1 MNKPRKIAAK
11 TTKVLSAPKRTDPG
25 YAQAPIIP
33 ADSVVRRAL
42 VFVIAAMCLLAC
54 LALAIVLTA
63 HRSTERWA
71 AAISEEIT
79 VQLAPSDAIARE
91 EQMTRA
97 LEILRGTPGIDRA
110 NPADEVEIR
119 ELLEPWLGSDAD
131 LEALPVPAMIVIDIQ
146 RGSPPD
152 MEALALRLSQAVP
165 GAVLDDHRFWLER
178 LRTGGRIVVWIGGGL
193 FVLVLCVMVACV
205 VFATRAAVSTNR
217 DIVEVLHLVGARESF
232 IAGEF
237 QRHFLVMGL
246 KAGMAGG
253 AGAIVMLFVTEMAVR
268 RWLHTGEGANARL
281 LLGDLSFD
289 FVAFAGV
296 IGIVFLVAILSA
308 VTSRLAVHR
317 FLGEGL

>member
-1 MNKPRKIAAK
+1 
-11 TTKVLSAPKRTDPG
+11 
-25 YAQAPIIP
+25 
-33 ADSVVRRAL
+33 
-42 VFVIAAMCLLAC
+42 MCLLAC
-54 LALAIVLTA
+54 LALAMVLTA

-71 AAISEEIT
+71 SAISEEIT

-97 LEILRGTPGIDRA
+97 LEILRGTPGVAEA
-110 NPADEVEIR
+110 NPADQGEIR
-119 ELLEPWLGSDAD
+119 ALLEPWLGSEAD
-131 LEALPVPAMIVIDIQ
+131 LEALPVPAMIVIGIE
-146 RGSPPD
+146 RGAPPN
-152 MEALALRLSQAVP
+152 MEALSQRLSEAVP

-178 LRTGGRIVVWIGGGL
+178 LRTGGRIVVWIGGAL

-205 VFATRAAVSTNR
+205 VFATRAAVATNR
-217 DIVEVLHLVGARESF
+217 DIVEVLHLVGAKESF

-246 KAGMAGG
+246 KAGMVGG
-253 AGAIVMLFVTEMAVR
+253 AGAVLMLMITEVAVK
-268 RWLHTGEGANARL
+268 RWLHSGEGANARM

-289 FVAFAGV
+289 LLAFAGV
-296 IGIVFLVAILSA
+296 VGIVFLVALLSA